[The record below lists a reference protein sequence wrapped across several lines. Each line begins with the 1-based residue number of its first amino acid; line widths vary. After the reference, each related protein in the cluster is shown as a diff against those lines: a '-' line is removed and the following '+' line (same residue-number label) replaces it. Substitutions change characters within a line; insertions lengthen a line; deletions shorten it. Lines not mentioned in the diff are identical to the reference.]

1 MTITEQKIGGHS
13 HSNAPGVLNLYV
25 IDRKE
30 VLSVLDPVRHRIPGG
45 SVSVVPA
52 GGLVL
57 NRGALIT
64 KMKFPPLQ
72 CSYIQTMERTDGG
85 LISKV
90 VIEFQIPAS
99 RKDLIDFYNENYQ
112 KQIVCLVEDANR
124 QAYIVGNE
132 ERGLRMQIGQSVNTI
147 NTNTVSFS
155 GSFAVPAFLLETS
168 PAGLVLAD
176 HFRDT
181 DFSIDFSLD
190 FNA

>member
-1 MTITEQKIGGHS
+1 MTITEQKIGGYS
-13 HSNAPGVLNLYV
+13 GSNAPGVLNLYI

-52 GGLVL
+52 GGVVL
-57 NRGALIT
+57 NRGAMIT
-64 KMKFPPLQ
+64 KMKFPPLA
-72 CSYIQTMERTDGG
+72 CSYIQTLERTDGG
-85 LISKV
+85 QISKV

-99 RKDLIDFYNENYQ
+99 RKDLIDFYYDNYQ
-112 KQIVCLVEDANR
+112 KQFVCLVEDANR
-124 QAYIVGNE
+124 QAYIMGNE
-132 ERGLRMQIGQSVNTI
+132 QRGLLMQLVQNVNAINAHSVT
-147 NTNTVSFS
+147 FS
-155 GSFAVPAFLLETS
+155 GSFANPAFLLETS
-168 PAGLVLAD
+168 TSGLVLAD